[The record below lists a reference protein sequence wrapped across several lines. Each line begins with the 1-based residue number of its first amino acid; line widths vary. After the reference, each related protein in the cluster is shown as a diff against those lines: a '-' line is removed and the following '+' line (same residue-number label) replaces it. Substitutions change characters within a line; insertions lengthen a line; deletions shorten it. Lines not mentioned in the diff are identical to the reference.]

1 MNSALLKIEKK
12 KNEYLDKYIQ
22 SLKNI
27 VINLS
32 NPNNFNFWLKISNI
46 ILKNIFVA
54 LKIKGFSLDQNLDQ
68 KIYSKLESY
77 RSKIDEKK
85 RVEYDKKC
93 DNYKTK
99 MSKMKDRS
107 KTKDISPSADSE
119 RSYNLITISQ
129 KGKDDIKSS
138 LSIDFLFYLKEKG
151 NQFNHFDEKVLDF
164 IIFNELNIIDEEN
177 EIIIQADQT
186 KEINIENANEI
197 IIEENNVK
205 DIKDENA
212 SEKINKEV
220 KSEKVKD
227 EKGKANVLE
236 IQGNQKKEKK
246 DEINNINV
254 EGMKLNESNNKINDT
269 QVKEEKYENNLDK
282 KSPEDLK
289 IEKITAEEMNLN
301 RKYEGKRIFTEDELI
316 NMLKNPLKFNRNNY
330 KKMNFLE
337 EIYNMTDELKKDL
350 VYDDSMKQL
359 SELERKAKGLDIK
372 CKELLLTIEKYFLNN
387 NIDNKNIEEIIKNE
401 NTNQETKI
409 KGMIYL
415 ELLKLEKNIQEKLKN
430 YKVVN
435 DKILNLNNLVTD
447 KEKKVNKYID
457 EIQKEI
463 ETASNLIKL
472 SDIFNQYKIELRK
485 KMETEN
491 EYKEH
496 QNIFNKKNEEE
507 FVIDDLFKF
516 IKDCLNNN
524 SFLLAKRDIIN
535 YNFYVE
541 VIMEFNELNFL
552 YEKDVDLDLNAKEAV
567 SDENSDTSL

>member
-236 IQGNQKKEKK
+236 IQGNQKK
-246 DEINNINV
+246 
-254 EGMKLNESNNKINDT
+254 
-269 QVKEEKYENNLDK
+269 
-282 KSPEDLK
+282 
-289 IEKITAEEMNLN
+289 
-301 RKYEGKRIFTEDELI
+301 
-316 NMLKNPLKFNRNNY
+316 
-330 KKMNFLE
+330 
-337 EIYNMTDELKKDL
+337 
-350 VYDDSMKQL
+350 
-359 SELERKAKGLDIK
+359 
-372 CKELLLTIEKYFLNN
+372 
-387 NIDNKNIEEIIKNE
+387 
-401 NTNQETKI
+401 
-409 KGMIYL
+409 
-415 ELLKLEKNIQEKLKN
+415 
-430 YKVVN
+430 
-435 DKILNLNNLVTD
+435 
-447 KEKKVNKYID
+447 
-457 EIQKEI
+457 
-463 ETASNLIKL
+463 
-472 SDIFNQYKIELRK
+472 RK
-485 KMETEN
+485 K
-491 EYKEH
+491 
-496 QNIFNKKNEEE
+496 
-507 FVIDDLFKF
+507 
-516 IKDCLNNN
+516 
-524 SFLLAKRDIIN
+524 R
-535 YNFYVE
+535 
-541 VIMEFNELNFL
+541 
-552 YEKDVDLDLNAKEAV
+552 
-567 SDENSDTSL
+567 